1 MEALFNG
8 AIDHFP
14 EIELPQINPK
24 APMTDQDADKV
35 GIGPADVRLR
45 HAVFVI
51 VRTKSKFLD
60 AAVLDREQRVESVG
74 RIQAPNFGLLRAAAA
89 PNGCPGLLHCPPLYR
104 HCRARHFYERTQ
116 ATCLSGQGL

>member
-35 GIGPADVRLR
+35 VSALPTLGLDMPSLLS
-45 HAVFVI
+45 FVPSPSSLMPLYSI
-51 VRTKSKFLD
+51 VNNELK
-60 AAVLDREQRVESVG
+60 VSVG
-74 RIQAPNFGLLRAAAA
+74 FKRLILDFYGRLQPQMAAQGFYIVPHFIATA
-89 PNGCPGLLHCPPLYR
+89 VH
-104 HCRARHFYERTQ
+104 HFYERTQ